1 MSSAG
6 AQDSTAKADTSSK
19 VKIDQAQAVRGLA
32 SFTKNC
38 VECHTKADITGAD
51 FKIKWDGR
59 PVWDLYDVIHT
70 TMPDDK
76 PGTLTVEE
84 YIDVVAY
91 LVRINGA
98 QQGGVAFSPAD
109 TAGLKKMKMEIIVP
123 APFVDSVKVDG
134 ASLGGSRSTQQ
145 QIGINHLFT
154 RQQPRQTRQLKF

>member
-1 MSSAG
+1 MAASSAS
-6 AQDSTAKADTSSK
+6 AQDSTK
-19 VKIDQAQAVRGLA
+19 VKIDQAQAVRGLT
-32 SFTKNC
+32 SFNKNC

-59 PVWDLYDVIHT
+59 PVWDLFDVIHT

-76 PGTLTVEE
+76 PGTLPIED

-98 QQGGVAFSPAD
+98 QQGGVAFVPTD
-109 TAGLKKMKMEIIVP
+109 TAGLKKLKMEITVP

-134 ASLGGSRSTQQ
+134 ASLGGTRSTQQ

-154 RQQPRQTRQLKF
+154 RQQPKQTKQLKF